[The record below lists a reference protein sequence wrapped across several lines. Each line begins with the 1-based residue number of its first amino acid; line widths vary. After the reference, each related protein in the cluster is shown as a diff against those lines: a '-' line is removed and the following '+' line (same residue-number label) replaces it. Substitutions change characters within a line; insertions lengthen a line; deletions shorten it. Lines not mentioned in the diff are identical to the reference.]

1 MRIAVVIVLCTLLVP
16 AAVFAQYTPA
26 TIYEIQQGIIP
37 VGTDVEVDSV
47 VVTALDLKPDTYG
60 FLAQELAGGP
70 WSGVLCYSIG
80 VEPNATWGIDVGDLV
95 TVRGTHAEYPSS
107 GSRVTEVTVDTAW
120 VVVED
125 YGEPACQLLS
135 CGDLGYGA
143 GDSTFAEQ
151 WEGVYICLDTV
162 QVIALGD
169 YDEWSFVEYHN
180 HPGAGLGDTVRVAPK
195 LIDPTLNPPGIG
207 DTLSLIKGIYSE
219 EWGNYRIWPRG
230 TEDLDFMGP
239 PPGPNFVLAYATSDT
254 SIHAVFDRE
263 LLESSAENVNNYFL
277 ESETTILDAA
287 LNLSNKKTVRLMT
300 ATQPDTLLDSLVV
313 CDVES
318 AEGTAMF
325 ECQKYGFMSGITPIH
340 YVQKPGADTVYWDTP
355 LIQGEQVTI
364 QGEVTSSSDDFGGPF
379 FMRDGMGPW
388 NGVMVYWPG
397 SNVTAGDTVVISGV
411 VDEYY
416 GLTEISSVDYFKL
429 LAPGSGSALP
439 DNITNQELLAD
450 SLITEAYE
458 GCFISVGGPDS
469 MEVVTYLDG
478 FGEWLIDD
486 VLAQG
491 QVKVG
496 DFAIQEGAYGYD
508 YPGLGSII
516 TIQGCWRYNYGE
528 HKLEPRKPADIVILT
543 GCTAGIPTGEGFKV
557 RLDQNAPNPFVGA
570 TAIKFAVA
578 SKSMVRV
585 AVYDVAGRL
594 IRELVD
600 KQLTPGEYATSW
612 DGRDSRNEE
621 VGPGIYFYEFTTPKG
636 SIQKK
641 MVLLK

>member
-1 MRIAVVIVLCTLLVP
+1 MRIAVAIILCTLLVP

-47 VVTALDLKPDTYG
+47 VVTALDLKPNTYG
-60 FLAQELAGGP
+60 FVAQELAGGP

-80 VEPNATWGIDVGDLV
+80 VEPNAAWGIDVGDLV
-95 TVRGTHAEYPSS
+95 TVRGTHAEYPTS

-125 YGEPACQLLS
+125 YGEPDCQLLS

-169 YDEWSFVEYHN
+169 YDEWSFVEYHD

-318 AEGTAMF
+318 SEGVAMF
-325 ECQKYGFMSGITPIH
+325 ECQKQGFMAGITPIH
-340 YVQKPGADTVYWDTP
+340 YVQKPGTDSVYWDTP
-355 LIQGEQVTI
+355 LIEGEQVTVK
-364 QGEVTSSSDDFGGPF
+364 GVVTSDSDDFGGPF
-379 FMRDGMGPW
+379 FMRDAPGPW
-388 NGVMVYWPG
+388 NGLYVYRP
-397 SNVTAGDTVVISGV
+397 SANVSRGDTVTVSGV

-416 GLTEISSVDYFKL
+416 GWTELSSTDYIYVH
-429 LAPGSGSALP
+429 GSGPAPVADTVS
-439 DNITNQELLAD
+439 NTVVMAD
-450 SLITEAYE
+450 SVLREAYE
-458 GCFISVGGPDS
+458 SCFINFDM
-469 MEVVTYLDG
+469 MEVTAYLNSY
-478 FGEWLIDD
+478 GEWEVDD
-486 VLAQG
+486 TLGTGAVP
-491 QVKVG
+491 VG
-496 DFAIQEGAYGYD
+496 DFAIEDGSGYA
-508 YPGLGSII
+508 YPGLGSIVN
-516 TIQGCWRYNYGE
+516 IQGCWQYYYQ
-528 HKLEPRKPADIVILT
+528 HILQPRDSADIVVIVPCTSGSEMREGLT
-543 GCTAGIPTGEGFKV
+543 A
-557 RLDQNAPNPFVGA
+557 RLDQNAPNPFVVGTDIRFQVPTKA
-570 TAIKFAVA
+570 R
-578 SKSMVRV
+578 VRI
-585 AVYDVAGRL
+585 AVYDVTGRL
-594 IRELVD
+594 VKNLADQVM
-600 KQLTPGEYATSW
+600 TPGEYTVSW
-612 DGRDSRNEE
+612 NGRDNRNEE